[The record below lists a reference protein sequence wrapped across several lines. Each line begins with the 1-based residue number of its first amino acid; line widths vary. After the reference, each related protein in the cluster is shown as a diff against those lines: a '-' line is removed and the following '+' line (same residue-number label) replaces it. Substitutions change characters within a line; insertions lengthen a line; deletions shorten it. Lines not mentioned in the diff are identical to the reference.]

1 MTHHYTVLFG
11 GTVLTFEAALPTDAA
26 SRVDAATRAAG
37 TGVPDA
43 AGRRATAL
51 CYAHERILAVGS
63 DEEMLALAGPD
74 SMVVDLRGRAV
85 LPGFVEPHAHPY
97 WEGFVAGMALVGG
110 RERRVAIRGIPGATE
125 HLDPDAWLVA
135 RYDPTGWDRPDDPTR
150 DDLDR
155 AVPDRP
161 VLLAHVSGHAVT
173 ANSLALAL
181 AGVDAAMP
189 DTPGRFL
196 VERDAVGEPTG
207 IVRGPDA
214 WDRIAAAM
222 PAPTAAEGRAAL
234 ARAAARLAADGVTSV
249 ADADVGSTSGV
260 APEMAAWGDAL
271 AAGAMPLAV
280 SLMPGLARIAANAG
294 DPVPSPADL
303 AALLPDDV
311 RDQVRLTHVKLK
323 ADGAL
328 TTRTAW
334 LRDPYD
340 DAPHAGGP
348 VHDSAALA
356 ERIRRAAAAGWAC
369 ATHAI
374 GDAAVVAVLDA
385 YAAAPAP
392 HAGGG
397 TPAPSGTPAPPAA
410 PAPAGT
416 RAPAGT
422 AHRIE
427 HAMLLDEALV
437 ARLAAAGVTAV
448 VQPEFLAWA
457 GPTYRARLGEERAA
471 RLLPFSALLAAGI
484 PTAFSSD
491 RPVVPGAP
499 LAGVRAA
506 LRHDPQLSA
515 AEALHAWTVA
525 GAVALGDD
533 DAGCLAVGRRTDL
546 VILSGD
552 PTAVPREAW
561 ARGEDGIRVEATVAA
576 GHVVHGA
583 LGWER

>member
-1 MTHHYTVLFG
+1 MTHHYTILFG
-11 GTVLTFEAALPTDAA
+11 GTVITFDGALATDAG
-26 SRVDAATRAAG
+26 SQAAG
-37 TGVPDA
+37 DPGVPDA

-51 CYAHERILAVGS
+51 CFAHERILAVGS
-63 DEEMLALAGPD
+63 DEEILALAGPD

-85 LPGFVEPHAHPY
+85 LPGFVEPHAHLY
-97 WEGFVAGMALVGG
+97 WEGLVAGMRLLAG
-110 RERRVAIRGIPGATE
+110 RERRAALKALPGGAE
-125 HLDPDAWLVA
+125 RLDPDAWLVA

-155 AVPDRP
+155 TVPDRP

-181 AGVDAAMP
+181 AGLGRDAA
-189 DTPGRFL
+189 DIAGR
-196 VERDAVGEPTG
+196 VAIERDASGEPTG
-207 IVRGPDA
+207 ILRGSDA
-214 WDRIAAAM
+214 WDRMAAAR
-222 PAPTAAEGRAAL
+222 PPPTAAEGRAAL

-249 ADADVGSTSGV
+249 ADADVGSTAGV
-260 APEMAAWGDAL
+260 AAEMAAWGDAL
-271 AAGAMPLAV
+271 ESGAMPLAV
-280 SLMPGLARIAANAG
+280 TLLPGLARIAPAPG

-303 AALLPDDV
+303 AALLPEDV
-311 RDQVRLTHVKLK
+311 RVRVRLSHVKLK

-334 LRDPYD
+334 LRDPYE

-348 VHDSAALA
+348 VHEPAALS
-356 ERIRRAAAAGWAC
+356 ERIRRAADAGWAT

-374 GDAAVVAVLDA
+374 GDAAVAAVLGA
-385 YAAAPAP
+385 YV
-392 HAGGG
+392 
-397 TPAPSGTPAPPAA
+397 TVPAPP
-410 PAPAGT
+410 
-416 RAPAGT
+416 GT

-427 HAMLLDEALV
+427 HAMLLDDDLV
-437 ARLAAAGVTAV
+437 ARLAASGVTAV

-457 GPTYRARLGEERAA
+457 GPTYRARLGEERAG
-471 RLLPFSALLAAGI
+471 RLLPFSRLLAAGI

-506 LRHDPQLSA
+506 LRHDPALSA

-525 GAVALGDD
+525 GAAALGDD
-533 DAGCLAVGRRTDL
+533 DAGCLAVGRRSDL

-552 PTAVPREAW
+552 PTAVPRAAW
-561 ARGEDGIRVEATVAA
+561 ARGADRIRVEATVAA
-576 GHVVHGA
+576 GHVVHGT
-583 LGWER
+583 LGGDR

>member
-1 MTHHYTVLFG
+1 MTHHYTILFG
-11 GTVLTFEAALPTDAA
+11 GTVITFDGALATDAG
-26 SRVDAATRAAG
+26 SQAAG
-37 TGVPDA
+37 DPGVPDA

-51 CYAHERILAVGS
+51 CFAHERILAVGS
-63 DEEMLALAGPD
+63 DEEILALAGPD

-85 LPGFVEPHAHPY
+85 LPGFVEPHAHLY
-97 WEGFVAGMALVGG
+97 WEGLVAGMRLLAG
-110 RERRVAIRGIPGATE
+110 RERRAALKALPGGAE
-125 HLDPDAWLVA
+125 RLDPDAWLVA

-155 AVPDRP
+155 TVPDRP

-181 AGVDAAMP
+181 AGLGRTAA
-189 DTPGRFL
+189 DIPGR
-196 VERDAVGEPTG
+196 VAIERDASGEPTG
-207 IVRGPDA
+207 ILRGPDA
-214 WDRIAAAM
+214 WDRMAAAM
-222 PAPTAAEGRAAL
+222 PPPTAAEGRAAL

-249 ADADVGSTSGV
+249 ADADVGSTAGV
-260 APEMAAWGDAL
+260 AAEMAAWGDAL
-271 AAGAMPLAV
+271 ESGAMPLAV
-280 SLMPGLARIAANAG
+280 TLLPGLARIAPAPG

-303 AALLPDDV
+303 AALLPEDV
-311 RDQVRLTHVKLK
+311 RARVRLSHVKLK

-334 LRDPYD
+334 LRDPYE

-348 VHDSAALA
+348 VHEPAALS
-356 ERIRRAAAAGWAC
+356 ERIRRAADAGWAT

-374 GDAAVVAVLDA
+374 GDAAVAAVLDA
-385 YAAAPAP
+385 YATVPAP
-392 HAGGG
+392 DAGE
-397 TPAPSGTPAPPAA
+397 GTPAPP
-410 PAPAGT
+410 
-416 RAPAGT
+416 GT

-427 HAMLLDEALV
+427 HAMLLDDDLV
-437 ARLAAAGVTAV
+437 ARLAASGVTAV

-457 GPTYRARLGEERAA
+457 GPTIRARLGEERAG
-471 RLLPFSALLAAGI
+471 RLLPFSRLLAAGI

-506 LRHDPQLSA
+506 LRHDPALSA

-525 GAVALGDD
+525 GAAALGDD
-533 DAGCLAVGRRTDL
+533 DAGCLAVGRRCDL

-552 PTAVPREAW
+552 PTVVPRAAW
-561 ARGEDGIRVEATVAA
+561 ARGADRIRVEATVAA
-576 GHVVHGA
+576 GHVVHGT
-583 LGWER
+583 LGGDR

>member
-11 GTVLTFEAALPTDAA
+11 GTVLTFDGALPTDAA
-26 SRVDAATRAAG
+26 SRAAG
-37 TGVPDA
+37 DPGVPDA

-63 DEEMLALAGPD
+63 DQEMLALAGPD
-74 SMVVDLRGRAV
+74 SAVVDLRGRAI

-97 WEGFVAGMALVGG
+97 WEGLVAGMTLLAG
-110 RERRVAIRGIPGATE
+110 RDRRAAIRSVPGAAE

-173 ANSLALAL
+173 ANSLALAV
-181 AGVDAAMP
+181 AGVDAATP
-189 DTPGRFL
+189 DVPGRLL
-196 VERDAVGEPTG
+196 VERDATGEPTG
-207 IVRGPDA
+207 ILRGPDA
-214 WDRIAAAM
+214 WGRIAAAM
-222 PAPTAAEGRAAL
+222 PPPTAAEGRAAL

-249 ADADVGSTSGV
+249 ADADVGSTAGV
-260 APEMAAWGDAL
+260 DAEMAAWADAL
-271 AAGAMPLAV
+271 ASGVMPLTVA
-280 SLMPGLARIAANAG
+280 LLPGLVRIAPAPG
-294 DPVPSPADL
+294 DPVPGPADL
-303 AALLPDDV
+303 AALLPEDI
-311 RDQVRLTHVKLK
+311 RARARLTHVKLK

-348 VHDSAALA
+348 VHAPAALA
-356 ERIRRAAAAGWAC
+356 ERIRRAAAAGWAA

-374 GDAAVVAVLDA
+374 GDAAVTAVLDA
-385 YAAAPAP
+385 CEGAPAP
-392 HAGGG
+392 
-397 TPAPSGTPAPPAA
+397 P
-410 PAPAGT
+410 
-416 RAPAGT
+416 GT

-427 HAMLLDEALV
+427 HAMLLDDDLV
-437 ARLAAAGVTAV
+437 ARLAASGVTAV

-457 GPTYRARLGEERAA
+457 GPTYRARLGEERAG
-471 RLLPFSALLAAGI
+471 RLLPFSRLLAAGV

-506 LRHDPQLSA
+506 LRHDPALSA
-515 AEALHAWTVA
+515 AEALHAWTAA
-525 GAVALGDD
+525 GAAVLGDH
-533 DAGCLAVGRRTDL
+533 DAGRLAMGHRSDL

-552 PTAVPREAW
+552 PTAVPRDAW
-561 ARGEDGIRVEATVAA
+561 ARGADRIRVEATVAA
-576 GHVVHGA
+576 GHVIHGT
-583 LGWER
+583 LGGAA

>member
-11 GTVLTFEAALPTDAA
+11 GTVLMMDGAFPTDAG
-26 SRVDAATRAAG
+26 SRATG
-37 TGVPDA
+37 DPGVKDA
-43 AGRRATAL
+43 AGRRATAV
-51 CYAHERILAVGS
+51 CYAHERILAVGC

-74 SMVVDLRGRAV
+74 SHVVDLRGRAV

-97 WEGFVAGMALVGG
+97 WEGFVAGMALVAG
-110 RERRVAIRGIPGATE
+110 RERRAAIRAIPGATE

-181 AGVDAAMP
+181 AGVDAATP
-189 DTPGRFL
+189 DIAGRLL
-196 VERDAVGEPTG
+196 VERDASGEPTG

-214 WDRIAAAM
+214 WDRFAAAM
-222 PAPTAAEGRAAL
+222 PPPTVEEGRAAI

-249 ADADVGSTSGV
+249 ADADVGSTAGV
-260 APEMAAWGDAL
+260 EAEMAAWGDAL
-271 AAGAMPLAV
+271 ANRAMPLAV
-280 SLMPGLARIAANAG
+280 SLMPGLARIAANPG

-303 AALLPDDV
+303 AALLPEGV
-311 RDQVRLTHVKLK
+311 RSQVRLSHVKLK

-334 LRDPYD
+334 LRAPYE
-340 DAPHAGGP
+340 DAPDAGGP
-348 VHDSAALA
+348 VHDPAALA
-356 ERIRRAAAAGWAC
+356 ERIRRAADAGWAT

-374 GDAAVVAVLDA
+374 GDAAVAAVLDA
-385 YAAAPAP
+385 CATAPAP
-392 HAGGG
+392 V
-397 TPAPSGTPAPPAA
+397 P
-410 PAPAGT
+410 
-416 RAPAGT
+416 GT

-427 HAMLLDEALV
+427 HAMLLDDDLV
-437 ARLAAAGVTAV
+437 ARLAASGVTAV

-457 GPTYRARLGEERAA
+457 GPTYRARLGEERAG
-471 RLLPFSALLAAGI
+471 RLLPFSRLLAAGI
-484 PTAFSSD
+484 PTVFSSD

-506 LRHDPQLSA
+506 LRHDAALST
-515 AEALHAWTVA
+515 AEALHAWTAA
-525 GAVALGDD
+525 GARALGDD
-533 DAGCLAVGRRTDL
+533 AAGRLEVGARTDL

-552 PTAVPREAW
+552 PTAVPRDAL
-561 ARGEDGIRVEATVAA
+561 ARGADGIRVEATVAA
-576 GHVVHGA
+576 GRVVHGA
-583 LGWER
+583 LD

>member
-11 GTVLTFEAALPTDAA
+11 GIVVTFDGARPT
-26 SRVDAATRAAG
+26 DAATRAAG
-37 TGVPDA
+37 DRDVQDA
-43 AGRRATAL
+43 GGRRASAV
-51 CYAHERILAVGS
+51 CYAHERILAVGG

-74 SMVVDLRGRAV
+74 SHVVDLRGRAV

-97 WEGFVAGMALVGG
+97 WEGLVAGMRLLAGRQRRAALKALPGG
-110 RERRVAIRGIPGATE
+110 AER
-125 HLDPDAWLVA
+125 LDPDAWLVA

-181 AGVDAAMP
+181 AGVDAA
-189 DTPGRFL
+189 TPGVPGRLL
-196 VERDAVGEPTG
+196 VEVDASGEPTG
-207 IVRGPDA
+207 ILRGPDA

-222 PAPTAAEGRAAL
+222 PPPTSTDGHAAL

-249 ADADVGSTSGV
+249 ADADVGSTAGV
-260 APEMAAWGDAL
+260 AAEMAAWGEAL
-271 AAGAMPLAV
+271 QAGTMPLAV
-280 SLMPGLARIAANAG
+280 SLLPGLARIAPAPG

-303 AALLPDDV
+303 AALLPEDV
-311 RDQVRLTHVKLK
+311 RARVRLSHVKLK

-334 LRDPYD
+334 LRDPYA

-348 VHDSAALA
+348 VHDPAALA
-356 ERIRRAAAAGWAC
+356 ERIRRAAAAGWAS

-374 GDAAVVAVLDA
+374 GDAAVAAVLDA

-392 HAGGG
+392 NAGGG
-397 TPAPSGTPAPPAA
+397 TPAPPGA
-410 PAPAGT
+410 
-416 RAPAGT
+416 

-427 HAMLLDEALV
+427 HAMLLDDDLV
-437 ARLAAAGVTAV
+437 ARLAASGVTAV

-457 GPTYRARLGEERAA
+457 GPTYRARLGAERAG
-471 RLLPFSALLAAGI
+471 RLLPFSRLLAAGI

-506 LRHDPQLSA
+506 LRHDPALSA

-525 GAVALGDD
+525 GAAALGDD
-533 DAGCLAVGRRTDL
+533 DAGCLAVGRRSDL

-552 PTAVPREAW
+552 PTAVPRDAW
-561 ARGEDGIRVEATVAA
+561 ARGTDRIRVEATVAA
-576 GHVVHGA
+576 GHTVHGT
-583 LGWER
+583 LGGDA

>member
-1 MTHHYTVLFG
+1 MTHHYTVLHG
-11 GTVLTFEAALPTDAA
+11 GTIVTFDGALPT
-26 SRVDAATRAAG
+26 DAATRAAG
-37 TGVPDA
+37 EPGVPDA

-63 DEEMLALAGPD
+63 DEEILALAGPD
-74 SMVVDLRGRAV
+74 SLVVDLRGRTV

-97 WEGFVAGMALVGG
+97 WEGLVAGMRLLAG
-110 RERRVAIRGIPGATE
+110 RERRAALRALPGGAE
-125 HLDPDAWLVA
+125 HLGPDAWLVA

-150 DDLDR
+150 DDLDL

-181 AGVDAAMP
+181 AGLGRDAA
-189 DTPGRFL
+189 DIPGR
-196 VERDAVGEPTG
+196 VAIERDASGEPTG
-207 IVRGPDA
+207 ILRGPDA

-222 PAPTAAEGRAAL
+222 SPPTAAEGRAAL

-249 ADADVGSTSGV
+249 ADADVGSSAGV
-260 APEMAAWGDAL
+260 AAEMAAWGDAL
-271 AAGAMPLAV
+271 GSGAMPLAV
-280 SLMPGLARIAANAG
+280 ALLPGLARIAPAPG
-294 DPVPSPADL
+294 DPVPSPADV
-303 AALLPDDV
+303 AALLPQDV
-311 RDQVRLTHVKLK
+311 RAHVRLSHVKLK

-334 LRDPYD
+334 LRDPYE

-348 VHDSAALA
+348 VHDPAALA
-356 ERIRRAAAAGWAC
+356 ERIRRAAAAGWAS

-374 GDAAVVAVLDA
+374 GDAAVAAVVDA

-392 HAGGG
+392 
-397 TPAPSGTPAPPAA
+397 P
-410 PAPAGT
+410 
-416 RAPAGT
+416 GT

-427 HAMLLDEALV
+427 HAMLLDDGLV
-437 ARLAAAGVTAV
+437 ARLAAAGVSAV

-457 GPTYRARLGEERAA
+457 GPTYRARLGEERAG
-471 RLLPFSALLAAGI
+471 RLLPFSRLLAAGI

-506 LRHDPQLSA
+506 LRHDPALSA

-525 GAVALGDD
+525 GAAMLGDD
-533 DAGCLAVGRRTDL
+533 DAGCLAVGRRSDL

-552 PTAVPREAW
+552 PTAVHRDAW
-561 ARGEDGIRVEATVAA
+561 ARGADRIRVDATVAA
-576 GHVVHGA
+576 GRVVHGT
-583 LGWER
+583 LGGDA